1 MAKKALNVKFKKI
14 GFWTFG
20 FIFWYLVIAFFLK
33 SEYPIFN
40 YNFDRSIAFDTFKD
54 SLTLAAAFLAP
65 VAAFV
70 LFNDWRAEHIEKK
83 LENDSETIIKDFND
97 MLKILIDFYKV
108 IGTGDKKSEERG
120 LNINHRKNEILIK
133 ISCNE
138 RDINRLNGDEFEI
151 NEFRNSASKVI
162 KSFKKCITK
171 MYELD
176 WEYQTSSK
184 NLIPDFH
191 AIDKEI
197 DILNKNID
205 KLNENTIKL
214 KVRN

>member
-1 MAKKALNVKFKKI
+1 MAKKTLNVKFKEI

-33 SEYPIFN
+33 SEYPIFI

-70 LFNDWRAEHIEKK
+70 LFNDWRAEHVEKK

-97 MLKILIDFYKV
+97 LLKILIEFYKV
-108 IGTGDKKSEERG
+108 IGAGDKNSEERG

-133 ISCNE
+133 ISCSE
-138 RDINRLNGDEFEI
+138 RDINRLKGDELAI

-162 KSFKKCITK
+162 ESFKECTAK

-176 WEYQTSSK
+176 MDYQRLSQ
-184 NLIPDFH
+184 NQIPDFH
-191 AIDKEI
+191 AIDKKI

-205 KLNENTIKL
+205 KLNENTINL